1 MTIKEKI
8 ESRGRANKELFTTL
22 GAYLAA
28 HPQIRF
34 GQALVNLG
42 IVQYDVTDYGDCKVI
57 DPFHEESMDMLK
69 RISK

>member
-8 ESRGRANKELFTTL
+8 ESRERSNKELFATL

-28 HPQIRF
+28 HPQVRF
-34 GQALVNLG
+34 GQALVNIG

-57 DPFHEESMDMLK
+57 DPFHEESVDMLK
-69 RISK
+69 RIGQ

>member
-1 MTIKEKI
+1 MDIKEKI
-8 ESRGRANKELFTTL
+8 KARESANKALLATL
-22 GAYLAA
+22 GAYLEA

-42 IVQYDVTDYGDCKVI
+42 IIQYDVTDYGDCKVI
-57 DPFHEESMDMLK
+57 DPFNEEPVDMLA